1 MKSEKFVRGQI
12 DWATFGDAGHKEEID
27 YNKLGLTVPGGPVD
41 YRLEIT
47 NTSNVSVTNL
57 VVIDIFPFRAVTET
71 GVVDP
76 ARRLSEWRPNLQG
89 PITSTTG
96 APLTIFLQHHT

>member
-1 MKSEKFVRGQI
+1 MKSEKFVRPNRLGHLWHPCKE
-12 DWATFGDAGHKEEID
+12 DGDF
-27 YNKLGLTVPGGPVD
+27 NKLGLTVSGGPID
-41 YRLEIT
+41 YRLDLT

-57 VVIDIFPFRAVTET
+57 VVIDIFPFKAMTET

-89 PITSTTG
+89 PIR
-96 APLTIFLQHHT
+96 APRRCR